1 VWRDGKLLLA
11 RRGKTL
17 GKGSWAFPGG
27 RLEEGETPLE
37 AAHRELLEETGVTA
51 DLQVQIGEFRI
62 ETPHSNFLITS
73 FAGFHVAGEAVA
85 ASDSDAVAW
94 VTPDEAHGF
103 MLAPHMADA
112 IRRAMHLLNL

>member
-1 VWRDGKLLLA
+1 MLLA

-27 RLEEGETPLE
+27 RLEDGETPLE

-51 DLQVQIGEFRI
+51 DLQVEIGEFRI
-62 ETPHSNFLITS
+62 PTPQAIFVITS
-73 FAGFHVAGEAVA
+73 FAGFHLVGEAVA

-94 VTPDEAHGF
+94 VAPEEAHGF
-103 MLAPHMADA
+103 QLAPHMAAA
-112 IRRAMHLLNL
+112 ITRARHLLNL